1 MIYVNSLPFKELMAK
16 LGELQRQIN
25 QIQLE

>member
-1 MIYVNSLPFKELMAK
+1 MIYVNLLPFKELMVK
-16 LGELQRQIN
+16 LGELKRQIN